1 MKPLKSLDTNG
12 WSKKDLVREAQLQ
25 TNAIQQ
31 LSAWLRLAC
40 SLLVIGIIVAYWGF
54 SMGGGTGFGVLGIVL
69 AVLGGIAALVLKIG
83 TNNARRNVEAILDA
97 AGINLEKAKQ
107 DSNKHHR
114 EQKMTKKTPSKEVS
128 SK

>member
-1 MKPLKSLDTNG
+1 M
-12 WSKKDLVREAQLQ
+12 
-25 TNAIQQ
+25 
-31 LSAWLRLAC
+31 
-40 SLLVIGIIVAYWGF
+40 
-54 SMGGGTGFGVLGIVL
+54 L

>member
-40 SLLVIGIIVAYWGF
+40 SLLVIGIIV
-54 SMGGGTGFGVLGIVL
+54 L
-69 AVLGGIAALVLKIG
+69 IG
-83 TNNARRNVEAILDA
+83 ASRWVEELD
-97 AGINLEKAKQ
+97 LECWA
-107 DSNKHHR
+107 
-114 EQKMTKKTPSKEVS
+114 
-128 SK
+128 